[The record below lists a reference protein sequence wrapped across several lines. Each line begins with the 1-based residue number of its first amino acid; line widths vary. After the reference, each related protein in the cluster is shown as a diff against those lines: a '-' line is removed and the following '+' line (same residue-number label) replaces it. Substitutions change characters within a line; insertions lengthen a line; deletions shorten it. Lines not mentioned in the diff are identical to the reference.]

1 MIVILLI
8 LWKNLD
14 DFRDH
19 NTQKR
24 IQLHFYRIRWIIIIQ
39 MERQLALTSR
49 YRATIIQKRY
59 LHKIREV
66 LRAGVDGNGAHSYA
80 FWNKDRISKEMIRIP
95 SFRRRFILQYQM
107 IPSSYDLGKKN
118 SFNPLN
124 FFYQCIIHVYSAKAY

>member
-1 MIVILLI
+1 MILEITI
-8 LWKNLD
+8 
-14 DFRDH
+14 
-19 NTQKR
+19 QKR

-107 IPSSYDLGKKN
+107 IPSSYDLGKKT
-118 SFNPLN
+118 SFNSLI
-124 FFYQCIIHVYSAKAY
+124 FFISSVYMYLVRKPISIKIL